1 MLCNGWD
8 KINLYLILMPTIGSI
23 FHVQITVTEITELK
37 DICPGDIRTSVMK
50 KWMREFTKQRERQ
63 KKSPQESIQLN

>member
-37 DICPGDIRTSVMK
+37 DICPGDIIK
-50 KWMREFTKQRERQ
+50 KNFRYEEMDA
-63 KKSPQESIQLN
+63 